1 MSLTLSLKYRPGSFA
16 EVIGQEQ
23 VTKPLM
29 NALDLQQIHHAY
41 LFSGP
46 RGCGKTSSARILAR
60 SLNCE
65 KGPTANPC
73 GQCRSCIDLIPNGPG
88 SLDVIEMDAATH
100 GLVDDARDLRDKAL
114 FAPVQSRY
122 KVYIIDEAHQ
132 LGPAA
137 ANALLKIVEE
147 PPPYVIFIFATTEP
161 EKLIATIRSRT
172 HHYQFRLVAPEILAS
187 HIESIAKKEGITL
200 DDGVVQ
206 LVVRSGAGSVRDSL
220 SALGQLFGGAVNSNV
235 SYDMSLDLLGQT
247 GNKFLTEIFQAII
260 QSDLPS
266 LIKVVSQ
273 VINRGTDPRR
283 FLQDILDRVRDMTLL
298 LAADSKALELL
309 RSYSPQERENMAKEA
324 GHFGISQLLNFSEIL
339 AEHLVKLRGP
349 VPAQILLEMMFV
361 RMVNLQVAPATSAP
375 IETPA
380 SRKSSS
386 PSSSSLRSTEP
397 FIKEEDPALKSAPA
411 DIADIADIEQPQIQK
426 VASIKSEKIVTMDL
440 PSDLEGMQRNWPYV
454 IEAVKKRRRLTWS
467 LLSSSAHIVDYSGS
481 KVIVSLSNAGALD
494 SFMRSKS
501 DEILRDS
508 FKDVFS
514 VELELEVLV
523 GAKKIAEPVAAMGRV
538 EEEESIDQ
546 LSGEALLMRELGARV
561 ISKDEG

>member
-1 MSLTLSLKYRPGSFA
+1 MSLTLSLKYRPGSFT

-73 GQCRSCIDLIPNGPG
+73 GECRSCTDLIPNGPG

-200 DDGVVQ
+200 EEGVMQ
-206 LVVRSGAGSVRDSL
+206 LVVRSGSGSVRDSL
-220 SALGQLFGGAVNSNV
+220 SALGQLFGGAVSSNV

-247 GNKFLTEIFQAII
+247 GNKFLTEIFQAMVIG
-260 QSDLPS
+260 DLPA

-273 VINRGTDPRR
+273 VISRGTDPRR

-309 RSYSPQERENMAKEA
+309 RTYSPQERENMAKEA
-324 GHFGISQLLNFSEIL
+324 GHFGIAQLLSFSEIL

-361 RMVNLQVAPATSAP
+361 RMVNLGQAPVASAP
-375 IETPA
+375 VATPI
-380 SRKSSS
+380 SKRS
-386 PSSSSLRSTEP
+386 PDPTK
-397 FIKEEDPALKSAPA
+397 KEEDESIKKSP
-411 DIADIADIEQPQIQK
+411 DYFEQPQVKK
-426 VASIKSEKIVTMDL
+426 VSPLTSEKIVTMDL
-440 PSDLEGMQRNWPYV
+440 PSDLEGMQRNWPHV

-467 LLSSSAHIVDYSGS
+467 LLSSSAHIVDYSGQ

-508 FKDVFS
+508 LKDVFS

-523 GAKKIAEPVAAMGRV
+523 GARKSAEPIAEMGRV
-538 EEEESIDQ
+538 EEDESIDQ
-546 LSGEALLMRELGARV
+546 LSGEALLMRELGAQV

>member
-73 GQCRSCIDLIPNGPG
+73 GECRSCTDLIPNGPG

-200 DDGVVQ
+200 EEGVMQ
-206 LVVRSGAGSVRDSL
+206 LVVRSGSGSVRDSL
-220 SALGQLFGGAVNSNV
+220 SALGQLFGGAVSSNV

-247 GNKFLTEIFQAII
+247 GNKFLTEIFQAMVIG
-260 QSDLPS
+260 DLPA

-273 VINRGTDPRR
+273 VISRGTDPRR

-309 RSYSPQERENMAKEA
+309 RTYSPQERENMAKEA
-324 GHFGISQLLNFSEIL
+324 GHFGIAQLLSFSEIL

-361 RMVNLQVAPATSAP
+361 RMVNLGQAPVASAP
-375 IETPA
+375 VATPI
-380 SRKSSS
+380 SKRS
-386 PSSSSLRSTEP
+386 PDPTK
-397 FIKEEDPALKSAPA
+397 KEEDESIKKSP
-411 DIADIADIEQPQIQK
+411 DYFEQPQVKK
-426 VASIKSEKIVTMDL
+426 VSPLTSEKIVTMDL

-467 LLSSSAHIVDYSGS
+467 LLSSSAHIVDYSGQ

-508 FKDVFS
+508 LKDVFS

-523 GAKKIAEPVAAMGRV
+523 GARKSAEPIAEMGRV
-538 EEEESIDQ
+538 EEDESIDQ
-546 LSGEALLMRELGARV
+546 LSGEALLMRELGAQV

>member
-73 GQCRSCIDLIPNGPG
+73 GQCRSCTDLIPNGPG

-200 DDGVVQ
+200 EEGVMQ
-206 LVVRSGAGSVRDSL
+206 LVVRSGSGSVRDSL
-220 SALGQLFGGAVNSNV
+220 SALGQLFGGAVSSNV

-247 GNKFLTEIFQAII
+247 GNKFLTEIFQAMVIG
-260 QSDLPS
+260 DLPA

-273 VINRGTDPRR
+273 VISRGTDPRR

-309 RSYSPQERENMAKEA
+309 RTYSPQERENMAKEA
-324 GHFGISQLLNFSEIL
+324 GHFGIAQLLSFSEIL

-361 RMVNLQVAPATSAP
+361 RMVNLGQAPVASAP
-375 IETPA
+375 VATPI
-380 SRKSSS
+380 SKRS
-386 PSSSSLRSTEP
+386 PDPTK
-397 FIKEEDPALKSAPA
+397 KEEDESIKKSP
-411 DIADIADIEQPQIQK
+411 DYFEQPQVKK
-426 VASIKSEKIVTMDL
+426 VSPLTSEKIVTMDL

-467 LLSSSAHIVDYSGS
+467 LLSSSAHIVDYSGQ

-508 FKDVFS
+508 LKDVFS

-523 GAKKIAEPVAAMGRV
+523 GARKSAEPIAEMERV
-538 EEEESIDQ
+538 EEDESIDQ
-546 LSGEALLMRELGARV
+546 LSGEALLMRELGAQV

>member
-73 GQCRSCIDLIPNGPG
+73 GECRSCTDLIPNGPG

-200 DDGVVQ
+200 EEGVMQ
-206 LVVRSGAGSVRDSL
+206 LVVRSGSGSVRDSL
-220 SALGQLFGGAVNSNV
+220 SALGQLFGGAVSSNV

-247 GNKFLTEIFQAII
+247 GNKFLTEIFQAMVIG
-260 QSDLPS
+260 DLPA

-273 VINRGTDPRR
+273 VISRGTDPRR

-309 RSYSPQERENMAKEA
+309 RTYSPQERENMAKEA
-324 GHFGISQLLNFSEIL
+324 GHFGIAQLLSFSEIL

-361 RMVNLQVAPATSAP
+361 RMVNLGQTPAASAP
-375 IETPA
+375 VATPN
-380 SRKSSS
+380 SKRS
-386 PSSSSLRSTEP
+386 PDL
-397 FIKEEDPALKSAPA
+397 IKKEEDEVIKKSP
-411 DIADIADIEQPQIQK
+411 DYFEQPQVKK
-426 VASIKSEKIVTMDL
+426 VSPLTSEKIVTMDL

-467 LLSSSAHIVDYSGS
+467 LLSSSAHIVDYSGQ

-523 GAKKIAEPVAAMGRV
+523 GAKKSAEPIAEMGRV
-538 EEEESIDQ
+538 EEDESIDQ
-546 LSGEALLMRELGARV
+546 LSGEALLMRELGAQV

>member
-1 MSLTLSLKYRPGSFA
+1 
-16 EVIGQEQ
+16 
-23 VTKPLM
+23 

-73 GQCRSCIDLIPNGPG
+73 GECRSCTDLIPNGPG

-200 DDGVVQ
+200 EEGVMQ
-206 LVVRSGAGSVRDSL
+206 LVVRSGSGSVRDSL
-220 SALGQLFGGAVNSNV
+220 SALGQLFGGAVSSNV

-247 GNKFLTEIFQAII
+247 GNKFLTEIFQAMVIG
-260 QSDLPS
+260 DLPA

-273 VINRGTDPRR
+273 VISRGTDPRR

-309 RSYSPQERENMAKEA
+309 RTYSPQERENMAKEA
-324 GHFGISQLLNFSEIL
+324 GHFGIAQLLSFSEIL

-361 RMVNLQVAPATSAP
+361 RMVNLGQTPAASAP
-375 IETPA
+375 VATPI
-380 SRKSSS
+380 SKRS
-386 PSSSSLRSTEP
+386 PDP
-397 FIKEEDPALKSAPA
+397 IKKEEDEVIKKSP
-411 DIADIADIEQPQIQK
+411 DYFEQPQVKK
-426 VASIKSEKIVTMDL
+426 VSPLTSEKIVTMDL

-467 LLSSSAHIVDYSGS
+467 LLSSSAHIVDYSGQ

-523 GAKKIAEPVAAMGRV
+523 GAKKSAEPIAEMGRV
-538 EEEESIDQ
+538 EEDESIDQ
-546 LSGEALLMRELGARV
+546 LSGEALLIRELGAQV

>member
-1 MSLTLSLKYRPGSFA
+1 MSLTLSLKYRPGSFT

-65 KGPTANPC
+65 KGPTSHPC
-73 GQCRSCIDLIPNGPG
+73 GECRSCTDLIPNGPG

-411 DIADIADIEQPQIQK
+411 DIADIEQPQIQK

>member
-73 GQCRSCIDLIPNGPG
+73 GQCRSCTDLIPNGPG

-200 DDGVVQ
+200 EEGVMQ
-206 LVVRSGAGSVRDSL
+206 LVVRSGSGSVRDSL
-220 SALGQLFGGAVNSNV
+220 SALGQLFGGAVSSNV

-247 GNKFLTEIFQAII
+247 GNKFLTEIFQAMVIG
-260 QSDLPS
+260 DLPA

-273 VINRGTDPRR
+273 VISRGTDPRR

-309 RSYSPQERENMAKEA
+309 RTYSPQERENMAKEA
-324 GHFGISQLLNFSEIL
+324 GHFGIAQLLSFSEIL

-361 RMVNLQVAPATSAP
+361 RMVNLGQAPVASAP
-375 IETPA
+375 VATPI
-380 SRKSSS
+380 SKRS
-386 PSSSSLRSTEP
+386 PDPTK
-397 FIKEEDPALKSAPA
+397 KEEDESIKKSP
-411 DIADIADIEQPQIQK
+411 DYFEQPQVKK
-426 VASIKSEKIVTMDL
+426 VSPLTSEKIVTMDL

-467 LLSSSAHIVDYSGS
+467 LLSSSAHIVDYSGQ

-508 FKDVFS
+508 LKDVFS

-523 GAKKIAEPVAAMGRV
+523 GARKSAEPIAEMGRV
-538 EEEESIDQ
+538 EEDESIDQ
-546 LSGEALLMRELGARV
+546 LSGEALLMRELGAQV

>member
-1 MSLTLSLKYRPGSFA
+1 MSLTLSLKYRPGSFV

-73 GQCRSCIDLIPNGPG
+73 GECRSCTDLIPNGPG

-200 DDGVVQ
+200 EEGVMQ
-206 LVVRSGAGSVRDSL
+206 LVVRSGSGSVRDSL
-220 SALGQLFGGAVNSNV
+220 SALGQLFGGAVSSNV

-247 GNKFLTEIFQAII
+247 GNKFLTEIFQAMVIG
-260 QSDLPS
+260 DLPA

-273 VINRGTDPRR
+273 VISRGTDPRR

-309 RSYSPQERENMAKEA
+309 RTYSPQERENMAKEA
-324 GHFGISQLLNFSEIL
+324 GHFGIAQLLSFSEIL

-361 RMVNLQVAPATSAP
+361 RMVNLGQTPAASAP
-375 IETPA
+375 VATPI
-380 SRKSSS
+380 SKRS
-386 PSSSSLRSTEP
+386 PDL
-397 FIKEEDPALKSAPA
+397 IKKEEDEVIKKSP
-411 DIADIADIEQPQIQK
+411 DYFEQPQVKK
-426 VASIKSEKIVTMDL
+426 VSPLTSEKIVTMDL
-440 PSDLEGMQRNWPYV
+440 PSDLEGMQRNWPFV

-467 LLSSSAHIVDYSGS
+467 LLSSSAHIVDYSGQ

-523 GAKKIAEPVAAMGRV
+523 GAKKSAEPIAEMGRV
-538 EEEESIDQ
+538 EEDESIDQ
-546 LSGEALLMRELGARV
+546 LSGEALLMRELGAQV

>member
-73 GQCRSCIDLIPNGPG
+73 GECRSCTDLIPNGPG

-200 DDGVVQ
+200 EEGVMQ
-206 LVVRSGAGSVRDSL
+206 LVVRSGSGSVRDSL
-220 SALGQLFGGAVNSNV
+220 SALGQLFGGAVSSNV

-247 GNKFLTEIFQAII
+247 GNKFLTEIFQAMVIG
-260 QSDLPS
+260 DLPA

-273 VINRGTDPRR
+273 VISRGTDPRR

-309 RSYSPQERENMAKEA
+309 RTYSPQERENMAKEA
-324 GHFGISQLLNFSEIL
+324 GHFGIAQLLSFSEIL

-361 RMVNLQVAPATSAP
+361 RMVNLGQAPVASAP
-375 IETPA
+375 VATPI
-380 SRKSSS
+380 SKRS
-386 PSSSSLRSTEP
+386 PDPTK
-397 FIKEEDPALKSAPA
+397 KEEDESIKKSP
-411 DIADIADIEQPQIQK
+411 DYFEQPQVKK
-426 VASIKSEKIVTMDL
+426 VSPLTSEKIVTMDL

-467 LLSSSAHIVDYSGS
+467 LLSSSAHIVDYSGQ

-523 GAKKIAEPVAAMGRV
+523 GARKSAEPIAEMGRV
-538 EEEESIDQ
+538 EEDESIDQ
-546 LSGEALLMRELGARV
+546 LSGEALLMRELGAQV

>member
-73 GQCRSCIDLIPNGPG
+73 GECRSCTDLIPNGPG

-200 DDGVVQ
+200 EEGVMQ
-206 LVVRSGAGSVRDSL
+206 LVVRSGSGSVRDSL
-220 SALGQLFGGAVNSNV
+220 SALGQLFGGAVSSNV

-247 GNKFLTEIFQAII
+247 GNKFLTEIFQAMVIG
-260 QSDLPS
+260 DLPA

-273 VINRGTDPRR
+273 VISRGTDPRR
-283 FLQDILDRVRDMTLL
+283 FL
-298 LAADSKALELL
+298 
-309 RSYSPQERENMAKEA
+309 
-324 GHFGISQLLNFSEIL
+324 
-339 AEHLVKLRGP
+339 
-349 VPAQILLEMMFV
+349 
-361 RMVNLQVAPATSAP
+361 
-375 IETPA
+375 
-380 SRKSSS
+380 
-386 PSSSSLRSTEP
+386 
-397 FIKEEDPALKSAPA
+397 
-411 DIADIADIEQPQIQK
+411 
-426 VASIKSEKIVTMDL
+426 
-440 PSDLEGMQRNWPYV
+440 
-454 IEAVKKRRRLTWS
+454 
-467 LLSSSAHIVDYSGS
+467 
-481 KVIVSLSNAGALD
+481 
-494 SFMRSKS
+494 
-501 DEILRDS
+501 
-508 FKDVFS
+508 
-514 VELELEVLV
+514 
-523 GAKKIAEPVAAMGRV
+523 
-538 EEEESIDQ
+538 
-546 LSGEALLMRELGARV
+546 
-561 ISKDEG
+561 

>member
-73 GQCRSCIDLIPNGPG
+73 GECRSCTDLIPNGPG

-200 DDGVVQ
+200 EEGVMQ
-206 LVVRSGAGSVRDSL
+206 LVVRSGSGSVRDSL
-220 SALGQLFGGAVNSNV
+220 SALGQLFGGAVSSNV

-247 GNKFLTEIFQAII
+247 GNKFLTEIFQAMVIG
-260 QSDLPS
+260 DLPA

-273 VINRGTDPRR
+273 VISRGTDPRR

-309 RSYSPQERENMAKEA
+309 RTYSPQERENMAKEA
-324 GHFGISQLLNFSEIL
+324 GHFGIAQLLSFSEIL

-361 RMVNLQVAPATSAP
+361 RMVNLGQAPVASAP
-375 IETPA
+375 VATPI
-380 SRKSSS
+380 SKRS
-386 PSSSSLRSTEP
+386 PDPTK
-397 FIKEEDPALKSAPA
+397 KEEDESIKKSP
-411 DIADIADIEQPQIQK
+411 DYFEQPQVKK
-426 VASIKSEKIVTMDL
+426 VSPLTSEKIVTMDL

-467 LLSSSAHIVDYSGS
+467 LLSSSAHIVDYSGQ

-508 FKDVFS
+508 LKDVFS

-523 GAKKIAEPVAAMGRV
+523 GARKSEEPIAEMGRV
-538 EEEESIDQ
+538 EEDESIDQ
-546 LSGEALLMRELGARV
+546 LSGEALLMRELGAQV

>member
-73 GQCRSCIDLIPNGPG
+73 GECRSCTDLIPNGPG

-200 DDGVVQ
+200 EEGVMQ
-206 LVVRSGAGSVRDSL
+206 LVVRSGSGSVRDSL
-220 SALGQLFGGAVNSNV
+220 SALGQLFGGAVSSNV

-247 GNKFLTEIFQAII
+247 GNKFLTEIFQAMVIG
-260 QSDLPS
+260 DLPA

-273 VINRGTDPRR
+273 VISRGTDPRR

-309 RSYSPQERENMAKEA
+309 RTYSPQERENMAKEA
-324 GHFGISQLLNFSEIL
+324 GHFGIAQLLSFSEIL

-361 RMVNLQVAPATSAP
+361 RMVNLGQTPAASAP
-375 IETPA
+375 VATPI
-380 SRKSSS
+380 SKRS
-386 PSSSSLRSTEP
+386 PDL
-397 FIKEEDPALKSAPA
+397 IKKEEDEVIKKSP
-411 DIADIADIEQPQIQK
+411 DYFEQPQVKK
-426 VASIKSEKIVTMDL
+426 VSPLTSEKIVTMDL

-467 LLSSSAHIVDYSGS
+467 LLSSSAHIVDYSGQ

-508 FKDVFS
+508 LKDVFS

-523 GAKKIAEPVAAMGRV
+523 GARKSAEPIAEMGRV
-538 EEEESIDQ
+538 EEDESIDQ
-546 LSGEALLMRELGARV
+546 LSGEALLMRELGAQV

>member
-73 GQCRSCIDLIPNGPG
+73 GECRSCTDLIPNGPG

-200 DDGVVQ
+200 EEGVMQ
-206 LVVRSGAGSVRDSL
+206 LVVRSGSGSVRDSL
-220 SALGQLFGGAVNSNV
+220 SALGQLFGGAVSSNV

-247 GNKFLTEIFQAII
+247 GNKFLTEIFQAMVIG
-260 QSDLPS
+260 DLPA

-273 VINRGTDPRR
+273 VISRGTDPRR

-309 RSYSPQERENMAKEA
+309 RTYSPQERENMAKEA
-324 GHFGISQLLNFSEIL
+324 GHFGIAQLLSFSEIL

-361 RMVNLQVAPATSAP
+361 RMVNLGQAPVASAP
-375 IETPA
+375 VATPI
-380 SRKSSS
+380 SKRS
-386 PSSSSLRSTEP
+386 PDP
-397 FIKEEDPALKSAPA
+397 IKKEEDESIKKSP
-411 DIADIADIEQPQIQK
+411 DYFEQPQVKK
-426 VASIKSEKIVTMDL
+426 VSPLTSEKIVTMDL

-467 LLSSSAHIVDYSGS
+467 LLSSSAHIVDYSGQ

-508 FKDVFS
+508 LKDVFS

-523 GAKKIAEPVAAMGRV
+523 GARKSAEPIAEMGRV
-538 EEEESIDQ
+538 EEDESIDQ
-546 LSGEALLMRELGARV
+546 LSGEALLMRELGAQV

>member
-73 GQCRSCIDLIPNGPG
+73 GECRSCTDLIPNGPG

-200 DDGVVQ
+200 EEGVMQ
-206 LVVRSGAGSVRDSL
+206 LVVRSGSGSVRDSL
-220 SALGQLFGGAVNSNV
+220 SALGQLFGGAVSSNV

-247 GNKFLTEIFQAII
+247 GNKFLTEIFQAMVIG
-260 QSDLPS
+260 DLPA

-273 VINRGTDPRR
+273 VISRGTDPRR

-309 RSYSPQERENMAKEA
+309 RTYSPQERENMAKEA
-324 GHFGISQLLNFSEIL
+324 GHFGIAQLLSFSEIL

-361 RMVNLQVAPATSAP
+361 RMVNLGQAPVASAP
-375 IETPA
+375 VATPI
-380 SRKSSS
+380 SKRS
-386 PSSSSLRSTEP
+386 PDP
-397 FIKEEDPALKSAPA
+397 IKREEDEVIKNSP
-411 DIADIADIEQPQIQK
+411 DYFEQPQVKK
-426 VASIKSEKIVTMDL
+426 VSPLTSEKIVTMDL

-523 GAKKIAEPVAAMGRV
+523 GAKRNAEPIAEMGRV
-538 EEEESIDQ
+538 EEDESIDQ
-546 LSGEALLMRELGARV
+546 LSGEALLMRELGAQV

>member
-1 MSLTLSLKYRPGSFA
+1 MSLTLSLKYRPGSFT

-73 GQCRSCIDLIPNGPG
+73 GECRSCTDLIPNGPG

-200 DDGVVQ
+200 EEGVMQ
-206 LVVRSGAGSVRDSL
+206 LVVRSGSGSVRDSL
-220 SALGQLFGGAVNSNV
+220 SALGQLFGGAVSSNV

-247 GNKFLTEIFQAII
+247 GNKFLTEIFQAMVIG
-260 QSDLPS
+260 DLPA

-273 VINRGTDPRR
+273 VISRGTDPRR

-309 RSYSPQERENMAKEA
+309 RTYSPQERENMAKEA
-324 GHFGISQLLNFSEIL
+324 GHFGIAQLLSFSEIL

-361 RMVNLQVAPATSAP
+361 RMVNLGQTPAASAP
-375 IETPA
+375 VATPI
-380 SRKSSS
+380 SKRS
-386 PSSSSLRSTEP
+386 PDL
-397 FIKEEDPALKSAPA
+397 IKKEEDEVIKKSP
-411 DIADIADIEQPQIQK
+411 DYFEQPQVKK
-426 VASIKSEKIVTMDL
+426 VSPLTSEKIVTMDL

-467 LLSSSAHIVDYSGS
+467 LLSSSAHIVDYSGQ

-508 FKDVFS
+508 LKDVFS

-523 GAKKIAEPVAAMGRV
+523 GARKSAEPIAEMGRV
-538 EEEESIDQ
+538 EEDESIDQ
-546 LSGEALLMRELGARV
+546 LSGEALLMRELGAQV

>member
-73 GQCRSCIDLIPNGPG
+73 GECRSCTDLIPNGPG

-200 DDGVVQ
+200 EEGVMQ
-206 LVVRSGAGSVRDSL
+206 LVVRSGSGSVRDSL
-220 SALGQLFGGAVNSNV
+220 SALGQLFGGAVSSNV

-247 GNKFLTEIFQAII
+247 GNKFLTEIFQAMVIG
-260 QSDLPS
+260 DLPA

-273 VINRGTDPRR
+273 VISRGTDPRR

-309 RSYSPQERENMAKEA
+309 RTYSPQERENMAKEA
-324 GHFGISQLLNFSEIL
+324 GHFGIAQLLSFSEIL

-361 RMVNLQVAPATSAP
+361 RMVNLGQAPVASAP
-375 IETPA
+375 VATPI
-380 SRKSSS
+380 SKRS
-386 PSSSSLRSTEP
+386 PDPTK
-397 FIKEEDPALKSAPA
+397 KEEDESIKKSP
-411 DIADIADIEQPQIQK
+411 DYFEQPQVKK
-426 VASIKSEKIVTMDL
+426 VSPLTSEKIVTMDL

-467 LLSSSAHIVDYSGS
+467 LLSSSAHIVDYSGQ

-523 GAKKIAEPVAAMGRV
+523 GAKKSAEPIAEMERV
-538 EEEESIDQ
+538 EEDESIDQ
-546 LSGEALLMRELGARV
+546 LSGEALLMRELGAQV